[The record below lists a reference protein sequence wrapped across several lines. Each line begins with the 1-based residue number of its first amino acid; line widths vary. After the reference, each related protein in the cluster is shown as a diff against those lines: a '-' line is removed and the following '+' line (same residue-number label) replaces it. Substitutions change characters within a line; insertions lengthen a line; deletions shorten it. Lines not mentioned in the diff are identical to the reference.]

1 VSFKITKTK
10 YEIYLKTKIKN
21 KNKRKN
27 TGGVIDRAMAGILL
41 MSWWSFYKV
50 RNPTEHNN

>member
-41 MSWWSFYKV
+41 MSW
-50 RNPTEHNN
+50 